1 MTMCWIH
8 RRRRDPLRPLEKGD
22 AGRILD
28 LRPMVLRVSSL
39 SQNLWPMIHVLSQTK
54 FQVIYHHVLTNVYN
68 LNTKDA
74 LFNAEA
80 LITLDILDPDKDP
93 DVLLRIL

>member
-1 MTMCWIH
+1 
-8 RRRRDPLRPLEKGD
+8 
-22 AGRILD
+22 
-28 LRPMVLRVSSL
+28 
-39 SQNLWPMIHVLSQTK
+39 MIHVLSQTK